1 MSKASE
7 KQVAGNH
14 YKKYAFQPD
23 ELFEICPE
31 MVNKQTSI
39 IRYASRYR
47 DKNGRQDLEKA
58 VHYCELGEEYTLG
71 RYHRCPDST
80 RVAIT
85 VFCRVNAIDDEIK
98 DIMLL
103 AAEKKYTKCK
113 KALEVVISRIYD
125 ESNSPTVG

>member
-1 MSKASE
+1 MSRASE

-14 YKKYAFQPD
+14 YKKLTFQPD

-31 MVNKQTSI
+31 LVNKQTSI

-47 DKNGRQDLEKA
+47 DKNGREDLMKA
-58 VHYCELGEEYTLG
+58 IHYCELGEEYTLG

-80 RVAIT
+80 RVAII
-85 VFCRVNAIDDEIK
+85 VFCRVNGFDKDIR

-103 AAEKKYTKCK
+103 AAEKKYTKCR
-113 KALEVVISRIYD
+113 ETIEHVVSMIYD